1 MADLNDI
8 NSQVAALANT
18 FEEFKNTN
26 DSRIAQ
32 IESKGSADVLTTERL
47 DRINSELTALQ
58 TSVTDIAK
66 KSNRL
71 GATEENADVK
81 AHADAFNGFMRKG
94 VDGNLEALERKAM
107 TNTGGSPEGST
118 GGYLLPKQ
126 VEAGLFTALETLSP
140 IRSLASVISV
150 SSDDYRFLSNL
161 HGTDAGWVGET
172 DARPETSTP
181 LLSETRVPMG
191 EIYANPGVS
200 QRALDDLSIDVEGL
214 LAEEVARAFAIKE
227 NAAFVKGDGVNKPQG
242 LMTTSGIAQVKTG
255 VAAALPTNADFLFQ
269 MIYGLGS
276 AYRQNASFAAASAT
290 IAQVRT
296 LKDSTGNYLW
306 QPSLVAG
313 QPATLAGYSLTEISE
328 MDAVGAGTLPFVF
341 GDFKQGYLIADRIG
355 VRVLRDPFTKK
366 PFVLFYSTKRVGG
379 MVKDKQAFI
388 TLKVSA

>member
-8 NSQVAALANT
+8 ASLAGA

-26 DSRIAQ
+26 DARLAQ
-32 IESKGSADVLTTERL
+32 IESKGSADYVTTDKLEK
-47 DRINSELTALQ
+47 INADLTALQ
-58 TSVTDIAK
+58 ASITDVAK
-66 KSNRL
+66 KSNRP
-71 GATEENADVK
+71 GATNVNADED
-81 AHADAFNGFMRKG
+81 AHAKAFNGFMRKG
-94 VDGNLEALERKAM
+94 MDAGLEGLEQKAM
-107 TNTGGSPEGST
+107 VTTGGTPEGST

-140 IRSLASVISV
+140 IRSMASVVSV

-181 LLSETRVPMG
+181 LLAETRVPMG

-200 QRALDDLSIDVEGL
+200 QRALDDLSVNVEAL

-227 NAAFVKGDGVNKPQG
+227 NAAFVNGDGVNKPMG
-242 LMTTSGIAQVKTG
+242 LMATTGIAQVKTG
-255 VAAALPTNADFLFQ
+255 VAADLPTNADFLFS
-269 MIYGLGS
+269 MIYGLNS
-276 AYRQNASFAAASAT
+276 AYRQGARFASASAVT
-290 IAQVRT
+290 AKLRT
-296 LKDSTGNYLW
+296 LKDANGNYIW
-306 QPSLVAG
+306 QPSLIAG
-313 QPATLAGYSLTEISE
+313 EPATLAGYAHSEINE
-328 MDAVGAGTLPFVF
+328 MDAIAAGKLPLVF

-379 MVKDKQAFI
+379 MVRDKNAFI
-388 TLKVSA
+388 TLKVSV

>member
-8 NSQVAALANT
+8 NSLAGA

-26 DSRIAQ
+26 DDRLKQLEA
-32 IESKGSADVLTTERL
+32 KGTADYVTTDKL
-47 DRINSELTALQ
+47 DRLNEVITGLQ
-58 TSVTDIAK
+58 TTVTDLGK

-71 GATEENADVK
+71 GATQENADEQ
-81 AHADAFNGFMRKG
+81 AHASAFNGFMRKG
-94 VDGNLEALERKAM
+94 LETGLAALEQKAM
-107 TNTGGSPEGST
+107 TNAVAAD

-140 IRSLASVISV
+140 IRSLATVIKV

-172 DARPETSTP
+172 AARPETLTP
-181 LLSETRVPMG
+181 ALSETRVPMG

-200 QRALDDLSIDVEGL
+200 QRALDDLSLNVEGL

-227 NAAFVKGDGVNKPQG
+227 NAAFVNGDGTNQPQG
-242 LMTTSGIAQVKTG
+242 IMTTSGIAQVKTG
-255 VAAALPTNADFLFQ
+255 AASALPTNADFLFQ

-276 AYRQNASFAAASAT
+276 AYRQNAGFAAASAT

-306 QPSLVAG
+306 QPSLIAG
-313 QPATLAGYSLTEISE
+313 QPATLAGYGVTEVSE
-328 MDAVGAGTLPFVF
+328 MDAVAAGKLPLLF

-366 PFVLFYSTKRVGG
+366 PYVLFYSTKRVGG

-388 TLKVSA
+388 ALKVAA